1 MTDAVN
7 WLAYIVL
14 PEQAPIFTRMVFLIT
29 VPVSAKISTPT
40 GILTIGWI

>member
-7 WLAYIVL
+7 WLANVDL

-29 VPVSAKISTPT
+29 VPVCAKISTTT